1 MGGSSGGGG
10 SGQSTTTSQAS
21 YAPEFRPLAESAVKQ
36 IQAMQELLPLISFTG
51 YQPQPTAGLAPMQ
64 RFAIENL
71 VPGTL
76 LPTPG
81 LQASQDT
88 TLPLGLLGYGAIGAG
103 GPTGAAQSALNTL
116 TARLGQQAAPLPS
129 VAPLQEAFGAMLP
142 MPRPMETVFPGMGA
156 AQLSGALPGATSTAV
171 PLLVA
176 PGGQPTLDITG
187 GPVPALWQPP
197 EVPPTPAAPPPTQPT
212 ATGEWIYDP
221 ATNTWM
227 FNPVAVAAAAP
238 QAGPPP
244 GYMEVPGAPGSYVS
258 IADFG
263 SASA

>member
-1 MGGSSGGGG
+1 MGGGSGGGG

-21 YAPEFRPLAESAVKQ
+21 YADEFKPLAKSAVEQ
-36 IQAMQELLPLISFTG
+36 IQAMQKLLPLISFTG

-71 VPGTL
+71 VPGTFA
-76 LPTPG
+76 PTPG

-171 PLLVA
+171 PLLGA

-227 FNPVAVAAAAP
+227 FNPAP
-238 QAGPPP
+238 A
-244 GYMEVPGAPGSYVS
+244 
-258 IADFG
+258 G
-263 SASA
+263 SASAPPPYPVDAFGNPVVPPDLGTGSA